1 MAYQLVE
8 LSLQN
13 YARKITD
20 VLPLQI
26 GVGGL
31 SPNDVTTLIVSVVV
45 GAVTGTATITLEES
59 VDGGSTWTTVPGTLA
74 SGTINAPGTYSIRVT
89 ELSGIIS
96 PAVRLVIT
104 AASGGVVYISRAYR
118 TLSTGN
124 NIIPRTAISLSTGAA
139 TEAKQD
145 TIITAVDGIEAA
157 LATLNAVDFSTEA
170 KQDTII
176 AAIDGIEAA
185 LAALNAVNFATEATL
200 LKLREWPYAT
210 HDCFTVAWNSG
221 TFTEVISYRTGGTSG
236 TVVGTA
242 TSVFSDVNK
251 SELVSTVYSPAKVV

>member
-20 VLPLQI
+20 ALPLQI

-59 VDGGSTWTTVPGTLA
+59 VDGGVSWTTVPGTLT

-96 PAVRLVIT
+96 PAIRLVIT

-124 NIIPRTAISLSTGAA
+124 NIIPRTAISLGTGLA

-157 LATLNAVDFSTEA
+157 LATLNAV
-170 KQDTII
+170 
-176 AAIDGIEAA
+176 
-185 LAALNAVNFATEATL
+185 NFATEATQQ
-200 LKLREWPYAT
+200 KLRKWPYAT
-210 HDCFTVAWNSG
+210 HAKIAPSEDVTNKYYTYKTAADV
-221 TFTEVISYRTGGTSG
+221 T
-236 TVVGTA
+236 VGTI
-242 TSVFSDVNK
+242 TINK
-251 SELVSTVYSPAKVV
+251 STGLITYSPDRTV

>member
-20 VLPLQI
+20 DLPLRI
-26 GVGGL
+26 GIGGL

-59 VDGGSTWTTVPGTLA
+59 VDGGTTWATVPGTST

-89 ELSGIIS
+89 ELSGIMS
-96 PAVRLVIT
+96 PAVRLVVT

-118 TLSTGN
+118 TMSTGN
-124 NIIPRTAISLSTGAA
+124 NIVPRAQLNLSASGIS

-145 TIITAVDGIEAA
+145 TIISAVDDIEAA
-157 LATLNAVDFSTEA
+157 LATLNAVD
-170 KQDTII
+170 
-176 AAIDGIEAA
+176 
-185 LAALNAVNFATEATL
+185 FATEATL

-210 HDCFTVAWNSG
+210 HDCFTTSWDDG
-221 TFTEVISYRTGGTSG
+221 TFTEVISYRTGGVAG
-236 TVVGTA
+236 TVVGTM
-242 TSVFSDVNK
+242 TTVFTDANRSAH
-251 SELVSTVYSPAKVV
+251 VSTVYSPAKVV